1 MKIDFVSDVVCPWCA
16 IGLGGLLQALDKL
29 GPDIPVELHV
39 RPFELN
45 PQMPVEGESI
55 DEHLA
60 RKYGLSPEQGAKNR
74 EAIRAR
80 GATVGVTFGMD
91 ARSRIYNTFDAHR
104 LLHWAGTLG
113 AAPQLALK
121 QALLQAY
128 FGEGRNPSDPD
139 VLRACAA
146 SAGLD
151 AAQADAVIADADR
164 YASEVR
170 EEEAFYT
177 LNGIHAVPSV
187 IVDDRHLIQGGQP
200 PEVYEQ
206 MLRQL
211 AAAPG
216 AA

>member
-16 IGLGGLLQALDKL
+16 IGLGGLLQALERI
-29 GPDIPVELHV
+29 GPDVPVELHV
-39 RPFELN
+39 RAFELN
-45 PQMPVEGESI
+45 PQMPAEGESI
-55 DEHLA
+55 DEHLQ
-60 RKYGLSPEQGAKNR
+60 RKYGLTPEQGAKNR

-80 GATVGVTFGMD
+80 GATVGVNFGMD
-91 ARSRIYNTFDAHR
+91 ARSRIFNTFDAHR

-121 QALLQAY
+121 RALLDAY
-128 FGEGRNPSDPD
+128 FGEGRNPSDPA

-146 SAGLD
+146 AAGLD
-151 AAQADAVIADADR
+151 AAQAEAVITDPAR
-164 YASEVR
+164 YADEVR

-177 LNGIHAVPSV
+177 SNGIHAVPSV
-187 IVDDRHLIQGGQP
+187 IVDGRHLIQGGQP

-206 MLRQL
+206 ALRQL
-211 AAAPG
+211 AASG